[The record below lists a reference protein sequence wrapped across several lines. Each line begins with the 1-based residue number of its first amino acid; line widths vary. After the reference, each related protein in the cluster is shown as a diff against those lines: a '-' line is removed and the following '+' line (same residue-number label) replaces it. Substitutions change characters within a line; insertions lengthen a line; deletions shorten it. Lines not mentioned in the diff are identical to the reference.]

1 MKCHDTLRIMGKKGM
16 LLVGHGS
23 SLPYNKELVE
33 ETAAMIRAR
42 DGEFIIR
49 VGFLNLDTPTL
60 IDALDEFRKDDIDMM
75 VVVPLFLAKGVHI
88 LEDIPALL
96 GLGPGQMRGEIRLGE
111 KSIPLVYAEPI
122 GKDPL
127 LAEMMLKNAY
137 RAMRKTS

>member
-1 MKCHDTLRIMGKKGM
+1 MGKKGM

-23 SLPYNKELVE
+23 SLPFNKELVE

-49 VGFLNLDTPTL
+49 TGFLNLDKPTL
-60 IDALDEFRKDDIDMM
+60 TDALEQFQKDDIDMM

-96 GLGPGQMRGEIRLGE
+96 GLDPGKNRGEIELHG

-137 RAMRKTS
+137 RAIRRAP